1 MGSGVTKWASHAC
14 ATGFHN
20 VCGASI
26 YCAHYPSQNHHH
38 LPHVVCV
45 AMWSFHLF
53 RSFETKSFYHLCIVF
68 YDEYTLNMSTT
79 TTLAITWQLVYK
91 RHVTRTIIPNSV
103 LRESKNIIRI
113 GDKKS
118 MLEILIMIPSLL
130 LNWLLSFIHHRHHPW
145 NTISFPHV
153 GFVTSLL
160 SCIVSK
166 HYPHKGVF
174 VPFFLPC
181 CFLFAVKSS
190 MLIRVSHHRLTIKP
204 IAALLELSLWHK
216 WKILMLSSIPTQKG
230 KFPRR
235 WVRYI
240 CNAAPC
246 CTQQA
251 VKLILP
257 PSPLSSSHHTWTTN
271 SDKSNEFGSSAS
283 ICLNIKAYHLYKE

>member
-130 LNWLLSFIHHRHHPW
+130 LNWLLSFIHHRHHHPW

-174 VPFFLPC
+174 VPFFLLVAFFLLSNLQCWLEDHTIDWQSNQSQPC
-181 CFLFAVKSS
+181 LNCHCDTNEKSWCCHPFQHKKENSQGDGSDIYVMLLLVAHNKLSNSSSPRHPFL
-190 MLIRVSHHRLTIKP
+190 LHIIHGQQ
-204 IAALLELSLWHK
+204 
-216 WKILMLSSIPTQKG
+216 IPTKVMNLG
-230 KFPRR
+230 
-235 WVRYI
+235 V
-240 CNAAPC
+240 
-246 CTQQA
+246 
-251 VKLILP
+251 V
-257 PSPLSSSHHTWTTN
+257 
-271 SDKSNEFGSSAS
+271 
-283 ICLNIKAYHLYKE
+283 HLYAWT